1 MLKLKIGDNYLITT
15 NKDFEM
21 KEFIVYTMSC
31 FTGHN
36 KTLLGL
42 NVVNLVVNGT
52 DNTMTDYLKALR
64 ESTPQELYVLIKIE
78 DMSGGH
84 ITDEMKAMVKRCIL
98 LISETCP
105 NTKIYIVKM
114 GRELGSREYKLGESI
129 YDALI
134 LDEKNIL
141 HHLDKL
147 DEYKMF
153 SNRYKAIPS
162 ELKVIN
168 ENIKKMSK
176 ETKVCDRKITA
187 ADLGYL
193 NLLDDIKLEGQDLI
207 LQIKPLPIYPSEP
220 FGKCIDL
227 TTFKNNPYLVKATK
241 YLYQGYHF
249 GMVGTRIRVNP
260 QFRPEFLETM
270 DHQFDDMFK
279 RSNWSSIGYLHFG
292 QGHLCGGEFNDVMAH
307 TSEHGLEY
315 YFICLKQYITTANM
329 RDYAGKKVWW
339 YPIYDDEGNMVYCAG
354 LDIMRDELLRCN
366 IPDKEKDE
374 IRDMT
379 CAEFQEWRLRHGIK
393 FSDMNFR
400 ITSDSI
406 SSYSGKEDMFAK
418 YCKEYDHDFY
428 NILLE
433 KGAI

>member
-15 NKDFEM
+15 NKDTNM

-42 NVVNLVVNGT
+42 NAVNLVLNGV
-52 DNTMTDYLKALR
+52 DNTMADYLKTLR
-64 ESTPQELYVLIKIE
+64 ESTPQELYVLVQIE
-78 DMSGGH
+78 DLKGGR
-84 ITDEMKAMVKRCIL
+84 ITDEMKIMLKRCFL
-98 LISETCP
+98 LIGNTCP
-105 NTKIYIVKM
+105 NTKIYMVKM
-114 GRELGSREYKLGESI
+114 GRDLGSKEYKLGESI

-193 NLLDDIKLEGQDLI
+193 NLLDDIRLEGQDLI

-227 TTFKNNPYLVKATK
+227 STFKNNPYLVKATK

-249 GMVGTRIRVNP
+249 GMVGTKIRVNP
-260 QFRPEFLETM
+260 QFRPEFLETI

-329 RDYAGKKVWW
+329 RDYAGRKVWW
-339 YPIYDDEGNMVYCAG
+339 YPIYDDNGNMVYCAG
-354 LDIMRDELLRCN
+354 LDIMRDELLRSS
-366 IPDKEKDE
+366 IPEKEKNE
-374 IRDMT
+374 IRNMS
-379 CAEFQEWRLRHGIK
+379 CAEFQEWRLRHNIR
-393 FSDMNFR
+393 FTDMSFR
-400 ITSDSI
+400 ISSDSI
-406 SSYSGKEDMFAK
+406 NSYNGKEDTFAA
-418 YCKEYDHDFY
+418 YCKQYEPEFY